1 MFQRSFIVL
10 TSALLVA
17 GTAGAQYRE
26 HERGSDI
33 ARVIRDCEDRTSV
46 FERSFRHALERS
58 DYHGSFRQDE
68 LNRHADELE
77 RAMGKLHETW
87 NRERDVEKTRHFV
100 DEAIRVSRDINHV
113 MNRERFYP
121 GLQDQWAAV
130 RAELNHLAEA
140 FGLPRLRWE

>member
-1 MFQRSFIVL
+1 
-10 TSALLVA
+10 
-17 GTAGAQYRE
+17 
-26 HERGSDI
+26 
-33 ARVIRDCEDRTSV
+33 
-46 FERSFRHALERS
+46 
-58 DYHGSFRQDE
+58 
-68 LNRHADELE
+68 
-77 RAMGKLHETW
+77 MGKLHETW
-87 NRERDVEKTRHFV
+87 NRERNVDRTRHFV